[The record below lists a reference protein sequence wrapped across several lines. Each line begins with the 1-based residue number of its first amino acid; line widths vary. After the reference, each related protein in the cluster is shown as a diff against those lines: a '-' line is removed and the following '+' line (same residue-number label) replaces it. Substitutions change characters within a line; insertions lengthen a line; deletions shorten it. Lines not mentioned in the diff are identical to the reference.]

1 MTDDRIEPGTGRYR
15 PPAVDEIDP
24 SFIYLSP
31 TVMKTSEFEAL
42 DDYDDPVEPGVIDS
56 FDYAKPR
63 ADTIARA
70 ETFVRG
76 VGNRLARLPTV
87 YDRVFAIM
95 EAKRYRAGTMTQTRF
110 AENKE
115 LFRPILERRINE
127 GAPLEFV
134 LPSFPYKFSNPVKV
148 ARKAPDMAE
157 ILCLSQLYEICKAL
171 SSVYEGGARFVII
184 SDGHLYHKMF
194 GISEYEAV
202 EFRDQIKEM
211 ISLLGFDESIDVVDM
226 QDLIRFEQERY
237 NEIRHELEPLFRQWW
252 EQNPE
257 NERVQSLVK
266 SSAPNINTAGEVTH
280 DLVQMATKDILHA
293 TDEDETLK
301 NFQKVRD
308 RVRDRSEDGAFEFA
322 LTLYTLKELGLVERF
337 YPQAIRAT
345 VHPKPAQW
353 GIHLV
358 NRQTRVFPW
367 QGVAVHKASKDR
379 WTVKYE
385 FEAIRRR
392 ATPIH
397 IKGELFPFYYEEP
410 D

>member
-1 MTDDRIEPGTGRYR
+1 MTTDWIEPETGVYR
-15 PPAVDEIDP
+15 PPTLEEIDP

-31 TVMKTSEFEAL
+31 TVMETSEFEAL
-42 DDYDDPVEPGVIDS
+42 DAYDDPIEPGVIKS
-56 FDYAKPR
+56 FDYAGPR
-63 ADTIARA
+63 QETVARA
-70 ETFVRG
+70 ESFLG
-76 VGNRLARLPTV
+76 GIGNRLSKLPTV

-110 AENKE
+110 AENKD
-115 LFRPILERRINE
+115 LFRPVLERHIND
-127 GAPLEFV
+127 GSPLEFV

-157 ILCLSQLYEICKAL
+157 ILCLSQLYEICHCL
-171 SSVYEGGARFVII
+171 SSVYEGGARMVII

-211 ISLLGFDESIDVVDM
+211 ISMLGFDRSIEIVDM
-226 QDLIRFEQERY
+226 QDLIRSRQERY
-237 NEIRHELEPLFRQWW
+237 DLIWHELEPVFAKWW
-252 EQNPE
+252 AQNPD
-257 NERVQSLVK
+257 NERLCSLIK

-280 DLVQMATKDILHA
+280 DLVQMATKDILHE
-293 TDEDETLK
+293 TDQDETLA

-308 RVRDRSEDGAFEFA
+308 RVRERSEDGAFEFA
-322 LTLYTLKELGLVERF
+322 LTLYTLKELNLVEQC

-345 VHPKPAQW
+345 VHPKPGQW

-367 QGVAVHKASKDR
+367 QGVAVHKLSNDR

-392 ATPIH
+392 AVPIH
-397 IKGELFPFYYEEP
+397 IKGELFPFYYEER

>member
-1 MTDDRIEPGTGRYR
+1 MSTDRIQPGAGTYR
-15 PPAVDEIDP
+15 PPTIDEIDP

-31 TVMKTSEFEAL
+31 TVMETSEFEAT
-42 DDYDDPVEPGVIDS
+42 DTYDDPVEPGVIDS

-63 ADTIARA
+63 GDVIARA
-70 ETFVRG
+70 ETFLDG
-76 VGNRLARLPTV
+76 IGNRLGNLATV

-115 LFRPILERRINE
+115 LFRPVLEGHIND

-157 ILCLSQLYEICKAL
+157 ILCLSQLYEICHCL
-171 SSVYEGGARFVII
+171 SSVYDGGARFVII

-202 EFRDQIKEM
+202 EFRDQVKEM
-211 ISLLGFDESIDVVDM
+211 ISLLGFADSIDIVDM
-226 QDLIRFEQERY
+226 HDLIRSHQERY
-237 NEIRHELEPLFRQWW
+237 DLIWHELEPVFGKWW
-252 EQNPE
+252 EQNPD
-257 NERVQSLVK
+257 NERVCSLIK

-280 DLVQMATKDILHA
+280 DLVQMATKDILHD
-293 TDEDETLK
+293 TDEDETLA
-301 NFQKVRD
+301 NFQKIRD
-308 RVRDRSEDGAFEFA
+308 RVRERSEDGALEFA
-322 LTLYTLKELGLVERF
+322 LTLYTLKELALVERC

-345 VHPKPAQW
+345 VHPKPEQW

-367 QGVAVHKASKDR
+367 QGVAVHKASNDR

-385 FEAIRRR
+385 SEAIRRR

-397 IKGELFPFYYEEP
+397 IKGELFPFYYEEEG
-410 D
+410 